1 VPITGA
7 RASAGVFDKPSEADE
22 IRRMNWWDAAERG
35 RLELA
40 ESGGVG
46 MRRILRR
53 VLALGATAAMV
64 AVPACSSS
72 SDDSG
77 DTSSGGG
84 KVEVFSWWTGPGEE
98 DGLNAMI
105 ADFKA
110 KNAGVEFIN
119 AAVSGGA
126 GSNAKAILAGRLQ
139 AGDPPDSYQR
149 HAGLE
154 LQDDIKAGKVQ
165 DLSYLYDQQK
175 WRDVFPQG
183 LVDKLTIDGKIY
195 SVPVNIHRSNLLY
208 SNPKVLAEAGISAPP
223 RTWAEFLGQAEKLKA
238 AGRTAIS
245 IGPVWTQKHL
255 LENVLLGELG
265 ADRYESLWDG
275 RLQWTSAEVTAALET
290 YKKVLSFSDIGSAS
304 ADWQPALDKL
314 IDGAAA
320 YNVMGDWADAYLSG
334 TKKLTLGQGYDV
346 AAAPGTEGV
355 YNFLSDT
362 FTLPVGAKNRA
373 AAEKWLVECGSKAG
387 QDAFNPKK
395 GSIPARKDADKALY
409 KGYLANALTEWQRSS
424 VRIVGSLTHGV
435 VANNAWNAEIDTA
448 LGLFVKDGDVA
459 KFAASVQKSY
469 EATK

>member
-1 VPITGA
+1 
-7 RASAGVFDKPSEADE
+7 
-22 IRRMNWWDAAERG
+22 
-35 RLELA
+35 
-40 ESGGVG
+40 
-46 MRRILRR
+46 MRRTFRR
-53 VLALGATAAMV
+53 VLVLGVAAAV
-64 AVPACSSS
+64 AAVPACSSS

-77 DTSSGGG
+77 GAADGGS
-84 KVEVFSWWTGPGEE
+84 KIEVFSWWTGPGEE

-110 KNAGVEFIN
+110 KNSGIEFIN

-154 LQDDIKAGKVQ
+154 LQDDIKASKVQ
-165 DLSYLYDQQK
+165 DITYLYEQQGWK
-175 WRDVFPQG
+175 DIFPQG

-208 SNPKVLAEAGISAPP
+208 SNPKVLSEAGIGAPP
-223 RTWAEFLGQAEKLKA
+223 KTWTEFLGQAETLKS
-238 AGRTAIS
+238 AGRIAIS

-265 ADRYESLWDG
+265 ADRYERLWDG
-275 RLQWTSAEVTAALET
+275 RLSWTSSEVLAALET
-290 YKKVLSFSDIGSAS
+290 YKKVLSYSDISAAS

-334 TKKLTLGQGYDV
+334 TKKLTLKQGYDV
-346 AAAPGTEGV
+346 VASPGTDGV

-362 FTLPVGAKNRA
+362 FTLPVGAKNKA

-395 GSIPARKDADKALY
+395 GSIPARKDADRSLY
-409 KGYLANALTEWQRSS
+409 KGYLAGALTEWQKPST
-424 VRIVGSLTHGV
+424 RIVGSLAHGV

-448 LGLFVKDGDVA
+448 LGLFARDGDVA
-459 KFAASVQKSY
+459 KFAASVQKSW

>member
-1 VPITGA
+1 
-7 RASAGVFDKPSEADE
+7 
-22 IRRMNWWDAAERG
+22 
-35 RLELA
+35 
-40 ESGGVG
+40 
-46 MRRILRR
+46 MRRSLRR
-53 VLALGATAAMV
+53 VLALGVAAAVV

-72 SDDSG
+72 SNNDSG
-77 DTSSGGG
+77 GSSGGSS

-98 DGLNAMI
+98 DGLAAMI
-105 ADFKA
+105 ADFKT
-110 KNAGVEFIN
+110 KNSGIEFVN

-165 DLSYLYDQQK
+165 DLTYLYDQEK
-175 WRDVFPQG
+175 WKDIFPQG
-183 LVDKLTIDGKIY
+183 LIDNLTIDGKIY

-208 SNPKVLAEAGISAPP
+208 SNPQVLSAAGISAAPK
-223 RTWAEFLGQAEKLKA
+223 TWAEFLTQAETLKA
-238 AGRTAIS
+238 QGKTAIS

-265 ADRYESLWDG
+265 ADRYENLWNGQVD
-275 RLQWTSAEVTAALET
+275 WTSPEVTAALDT
-290 YKKVLSFSDIGSAS
+290 YKKVLSYSDLASAS

-314 IDGAAA
+314 IEGAAA

-334 TKKLTLGQGYDV
+334 TKKLQLGTGYGV
-346 AAAPGTEGV
+346 TASPGSEGV

-362 FTLPVGAKNRA
+362 FTLPVGAKDKA
-373 AAEKWLVECGSKAG
+373 AAEKWLIECGSKAG

-395 GSIPARKDADKALY
+395 GSVPARKDADKSLY
-409 KGYLANALTEWQRSS
+409 KGYLADALAEWQDPST
-424 VRIVGSLTHGV
+424 RIVGSLAHGV

-459 KFAASVQKSY
+459 KFASSVKKSY
-469 EATK
+469 ESTK